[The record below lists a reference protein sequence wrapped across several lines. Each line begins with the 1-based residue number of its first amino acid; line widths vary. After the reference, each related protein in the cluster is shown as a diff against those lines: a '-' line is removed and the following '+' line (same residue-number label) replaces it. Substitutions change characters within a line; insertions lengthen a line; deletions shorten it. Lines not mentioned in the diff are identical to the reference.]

1 MNGSIVV
8 AALHGQEAF
17 RGKDLEVVRKEVAM
31 ARRAGPAP
39 DPAACAKEAGNRGAV
54 ALLVQIPSYHS

>member
-17 RGKDLEVVRKEVAM
+17 RKDLEVVRKEVAA
-31 ARRAGPAP
+31 ARKAGPAP
-39 DPAACAKEAGNRGAV
+39 DPAACAKEAELV
-54 ALLVQIPSYHS
+54 AKSPY